1 MERIN
6 TVKFSQLTNWSV
18 LFLTTKAIGYN
29 RDYKLFPIG
38 SFLRPSGE
46 SITIKDTEEY
56 VQVTVH
62 TDNGGLEVRDKKN
75 KYKLGKD
82 IGTKKQYRIHSGQ
95 FLVSKIDARNGAFGI
110 VPEELDNAIVTHDF
124 PIFNVDGS
132 MLNPEFLLLVTTSNH
147 FKRVSQDCS
156 SGTTNR
162 QRINIKKFL
171 SQRIPVPS
179 KSQQDEI
186 VSKYNQTIA
195 EAKTKEKQAS
205 QLKNEI
211 EQYLLSTLGI
221 KQDTQEGNPHLEHLH
236 ITNYKQLSQWGYDY
250 LSWNGKSI
258 LESKLYPNVLL
269 SKLMDVNPQTSFS
282 SLDKGNDVSFVPM
295 ECVSEVYGELKERK
309 VVKVSQSK
317 GFTKFQNGDLIW
329 ARITPCMQNGKSA
342 IVNDLQNGFGCGSTE
357 FHVLRNFSSEVMTEY
372 VYCLLRT
379 HYVLEDAK
387 RHFTGSAGQQRVP
400 KSYLNNLAIPLP
412 HIDIQK
418 EIVSH
423 ILDMK
428 SAIKFLKQQA
438 SDLRKKALSDFENEI
453 FE

>member
-205 QLKNEI
+205 QLENEI
-211 EQYLLSTLGI
+211 EKYLIESLNISFVN
-221 KQDTQEGNPHLEHLH
+221 TQ
-236 ITNYKQLSQWGYDY
+236 SSVD
-250 LSWNGKSI
+250 
-258 LESKLYPNVLL
+258 SKLRKIRF
-269 SKLMDVNPQTSFS
+269 SKLNRWDVYNTKNFSNPSAINSPYPIVPIGDVYDFTTRTWGRTEPVFNYVELGSVDPLFGIINTEEIETKKAPSRATQTI
-282 SLDKGNDVSFVPM
+282 
-295 ECVSEVYGELKERK
+295 KE
-309 VVKVSQSK
+309 
-317 GFTKFQNGDLIW
+317 GDLIIGTT
-329 ARITPCMQNGKSA
+329 RPYLKKFA
-342 IVNDLQNGFGCGSTE
+342 IVSSDYDGCVCSSGFQVIAPNEETNIE
-357 FHVLRNFSSEVMTEY
+357 FLYEYLKCSIAVTQFEYYMTGALYPAITTKNFKKI
-372 VYCLLRT
+372 L
-379 HYVLEDAK
+379 
-387 RHFTGSAGQQRVP
+387 
-400 KSYLNNLAIPLP
+400 IPLP
-412 HIDIQK
+412 PIEIQNTIVEHIS
-418 EIVSH
+418 E
-423 ILDMK
+423 MK
-428 SAIKFLKQQA
+428 SQIKSLKQQA